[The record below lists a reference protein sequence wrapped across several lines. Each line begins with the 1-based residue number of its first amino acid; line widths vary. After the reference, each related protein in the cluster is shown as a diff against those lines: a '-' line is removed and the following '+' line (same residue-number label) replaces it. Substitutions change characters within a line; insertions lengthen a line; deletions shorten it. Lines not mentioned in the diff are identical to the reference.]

1 MFESCLSHDQEDI
14 IMRNKKIITPM
25 IDLYDKLPDG
35 LTIGNQYTKKELDK
49 LFNTSEIEKIYGGIG
64 KINNYLILLI
74 TLDKTYTAELPKKE
88 ADMTREEKEEHN
100 YRHLDYFDIEENIF
114 CWDGPTNM
122 NLDSPLIKDFTS
134 KVYQCLL
141 FVREYYHKNDY
152 EFENKIINDKYFY
165 CGKIRYQKHID
176 TKIKHFIS
184 SLEDEP
190 NKKLYHLYSFI
201 PPDLEERKKEFNVL
215 KEKDNN
221 DFLDLVEQEE
231 SRTHERKSTFSGNPE
246 VKKGYMV
253 ENNLKAIAGFL
264 NERGGNL
271 MIGIED
277 NGDITG
283 IEKDYN
289 YKNNDH
295 FERHILLQMR
305 KFIDKFELIEKYIKF
320 QFGTV
325 TPTDK
330 NSTKKIIC
338 RINCKPLPNDMVAYV
353 KGKLYLR
360 VGPITNE
367 LSVKEAV
374 SWLKRRQK

>member
-1 MFESCLSHDQEDI
+1 
-14 IMRNKKIITPM
+14 M
-25 IDLYDKLPDG
+25 IDIHDKLPTD
-35 LTIGNQYTKKELDK
+35 LIIGNKYTKKELDK
-49 LFNTSEIEKIYGGIG
+49 LFNASEIENIYGGIG
-64 KINNYLILLI
+64 KINNRLILLM
-74 TLDKTYTAELPKKE
+74 TLDKEYPAETPIDIKK
-88 ADMTREEKEEHN
+88 MKTEERN
-100 YRHLDYFDIEENIF
+100 IFGYRHCDYFDINENIF
-114 CWDGPTNM
+114 CWDGPIDM

-134 KVYQCLL
+134 KIYQCLL
-141 FVREYYHKNDY
+141 FIREYVHKDDY
-152 EFENKIINDKYFY
+152 EFQNQIFNENYFY
-165 CGKIRYQKHID
+165 CGKIKHQKYID
-176 TKIKHFIS
+176 TDIIHFIS

-190 NKKLYHLYSFI
+190 DEKLRHLYNYR
-201 PPDLEERKKEFNVL
+201 PPNFKKRMKDFNVL

-221 DFLDLVEQEE
+221 DFLELVEQEE
-231 SRTHERKSTFSGNPE
+231 SRIHERKSTFSGNPE
-246 VKKGYMV
+246 VKKEYMV
-253 ENNLKAIAGFL
+253 DNNLKAVAGFL

-289 YKNNDH
+289 YKNNDY

-338 RINCKPLPNDMVAYV
+338 RINCKPLPNDIVAYV

-367 LSVKEAV
+367 LNIKEAV